1 MHWFRTS
8 LAIIFWVLIW
18 VIRIVIILSILSI
31 GVLWVVGVHA
41 ILIEHLL
48 IHKGGLPML
57 FKLALRMLV
66 ILLAHIKWLLMTL
79 FSGS

>member
-1 MHWFRTS
+1 MHDRVRLKSALHWFRTS

-18 VIRIVIILSILSI
+18 VMRIVIILPILSI
-31 GVLWVVGVHA
+31 GVLRAVGGHA
-41 ILIEHLL
+41 ILIELLL

-66 ILLAHIKWLLMTL
+66 ILLAHI
-79 FSGS
+79 